1 MSYVGPDLCR
11 DIIDAIFP
19 NLGYWL
25 VARMK
30 PKRRLNGVAG
40 DMEHDLSFKQLV
52 NYQKLWIFSN
62 SDLFKRRQTSKQ
74 FDGNW
79 RYTQVSDA
87 DEWAEATRNELHPHT
102 RC

>member
-1 MSYVGPDLCR
+1 
-11 DIIDAIFP
+11 
-19 NLGYWL
+19 
-25 VARMK
+25 
-30 PKRRLNGVAG
+30 
-40 DMEHDLSFKQLV
+40 MEHDLSFKQLV

-102 RC
+102 RCWSQVLIEQIDTWDIVIVHIVANF